1 MMSRRTLLNERHM
14 TALPVAFRSNE
25 GKYKFIGTTQLVN
38 AYAELVGND
47 GKGNLAV
54 LPTEG
59 LVEHADTEAGPGR
72 GMIYLEDLD
81 KLYAVHPSSCYLIDE
96 EGTATRIGTVP
107 GIDPV
112 QLSRNQK
119 ADPQVFV
126 QSASQSQVIESDS
139 LSNVTDDDFPDG
151 VVTSD
156 YVSGYTIVGLADRTF
171 WKSTINSSKLWESL
185 DYATFEQRAGK
196 LLRVKEHAGELV
208 GFCSTWM
215 EFWRDTGDADFPFSP
230 IGWKSR
236 GLKAAN
242 AVVSSDNTLMFP
254 GDDNNVYRL
263 ANYDPTIISTHEVSR
278 LIQNDASG
286 GDIAGFGYDRDG
298 HAFACFTGSDWTR
311 CYDSATKVWH
321 ARKSYGH
328 DRWRA
333 NYSVRA
339 WGKTLVQDRLSGK
352 IFYLDKDAFTEDGGV
367 MVWQVI
373 SPPMHAF
380 PNGGIVDALHIDL
393 STGYGSLG
401 TTPLVMLE
409 TSVDGGN
416 TFTQYRELSLGS
428 PGQYQARVTARR
440 LGRFGPKGMVFRVS
454 ISDPCARAL
463 VNVDAE
469 VRGLK
474 R

>member
-1 MMSRRTLLNERHM
+1 M
-14 TALPVAFRSNE
+14 TALPVAFRSAE
-25 GKYKFIGTTQLVN
+25 GKYKFVGTSQLVN
-38 AYAELVGND
+38 AYAEKMGED
-47 GKGNLAV
+47 GKGSLAV
-54 LPTEG
+54 IPSEG
-59 LVEHADTEAGPGR
+59 LLEHADTEAGPGR
-72 GMIYLEDLD
+72 GLIYLEDLD
-81 KLYAVHPSSCYLIDE
+81 KLYSVHPSACYLIDE
-96 EGTATRIGTVP
+96 AGTAERIGTVP

-126 QSASQSQVIESDS
+126 QSLVSSQVIESDS
-139 LSNVTDDDFPDG
+139 LVTITDDDYPED

-171 WKSTINSSKLWESL
+171 WKSSLNSSRVWGSL

-196 LLRVKEHAGELV
+196 LLKVKEHAGELV

-215 EFWRDTGDADFPFSP
+215 EFWRDTGNADFPFEP

-236 GLKAAN
+236 GLKATN
-242 AVVSSDNTLMFP
+242 AVISTDNSLIFP
-254 GDDNNVYRL
+254 GDDNNIYRL
-263 ANYDPTIISTHEVSR
+263 NNYDPAVISTHEVAR
-278 LIQNDASG
+278 LVQNDAAGS
-286 GDIAGFGYDRDG
+286 DIIGFGFDRDG
-298 HAFACFTGSDWTR
+298 HAFACFTGSNWTR
-311 CYDSATKVWH
+311 CYDSATQVWH
-321 ARKSYGH
+321 SRKSYGY

-333 NYSVRA
+333 QYSVRA
-339 WGKTLVQDRLSGK
+339 WGKTLFQDKLSGK
-352 IFYLDKDAFTEDGGV
+352 VLYADKDTFTEDGQT
-367 MVWQVI
+367 MVWQVV

-380 PNGGIVDALHIDL
+380 PNGGIVDALHLDL
-393 STGYGSLG
+393 ATGYGSLG
-401 TTPLVMLE
+401 STPKVMLE

-416 TFTQYRELSLGS
+416 VFTQYRELSLGT

-454 ISDPCARAL
+454 VSDACARAL

-469 VRGLK
+469 VRPLK